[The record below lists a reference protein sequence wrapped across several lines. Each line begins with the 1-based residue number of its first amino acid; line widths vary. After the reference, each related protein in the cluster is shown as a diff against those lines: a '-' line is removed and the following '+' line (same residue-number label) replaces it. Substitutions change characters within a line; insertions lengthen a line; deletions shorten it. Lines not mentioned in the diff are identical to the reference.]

1 MSVEDA
7 LAQAREWPVDRV
19 AVGVTDGDGTLA
31 TFGET
36 DGRFRWASVT
46 KLVTALTTLMAVDQD
61 LLSLD
66 DAAGP
71 PDATVRH
78 LLAHASGLPF
88 EGDSPVAGI
97 EERRIYSN
105 AGFLELGRV
114 LEERLGIAYEQLVA
128 ENVLGPLG
136 MDATEVPGGP
146 AAGAQGPLEDVLRLG
161 RELLEPH
168 LVGRE
173 LYDEATDVVFPG
185 LSGVLPGMGRMESND
200 WGLGFE
206 LRDDKEPHWTGG
218 DNSPATFGHFGGSG
232 SFLWVDPDAGM
243 ACAALCDR
251 EFGDWA
257 LEAWPALSDAVL
269 AAVGG
274 DGPRG

>member
-7 LAQAREWPVDRV
+7 LAQAGEWPVDRV
-19 AVGVTDGDGTLA
+19 AVGVTAGDGTLA
-31 TFGET
+31 TSGET

-46 KLVTALTTLMAVDQD
+46 KLATALTALMAVDQD

-88 EGDSPVAGI
+88 EGESPVVGVG
-97 EERRIYSN
+97 ERRIYSN

-114 LEERLGIAYEQLVA
+114 LEERLGIAYDELVA
-128 ENVLGPLG
+128 ENVLEPLG

-146 AAGAQGPLEDVLRLG
+146 AAGAEGPLEDVLRLG
-161 RELLEPH
+161 RELLEPR
-168 LVGRE
+168 LLGRE
-173 LYDEATDVVFPG
+173 LFDEATNVVFPG
-185 LSGVLPGMGRMESND
+185 LSGVLPGIGRMEPND

-206 LRDDKEPHWTGG
+206 LRDGKEPHWTGG

-232 SFLWVDPDAGM
+232 SFLWVDPEAGL

-274 DGPRG
+274 DRPRG

>member
-1 MSVEDA
+1 MSVEDV
-7 LAQAREWPVDRV
+7 LAQAAEWPVDRV

-36 DGRFRWASVT
+36 DGRFRWASIT

-88 EGDSPVAGI
+88 EGDSPVAGV

-114 LEERLGIAYEQLVA
+114 LEERLGLDYEELAA
-128 ENVLGPLG
+128 ENVLAPLG
-136 MDATEVPGGP
+136 MHATEVPGGP
-146 AAGAQGPLEDVLRLG
+146 AAGAEGPLEDLLRLG
-161 RELLEPH
+161 RELLDPR
-168 LVGRE
+168 LVDRE
-173 LYDEATDVVFPG
+173 LFDEATSVVFPG
-185 LSGVLPGMGRMESND
+185 LSGVLPGMGRMEPND

-218 DNSPATFGHFGGSG
+218 DNSPATFGHFGGTG
-232 SFLWVDPDAGM
+232 SFLWVDPDVGL

-251 EFGDWA
+251 AFGDWA
-257 LEAWPALSDAVL
+257 LGAWPALSDAVL

-274 DGPRG
+274 GGPPG